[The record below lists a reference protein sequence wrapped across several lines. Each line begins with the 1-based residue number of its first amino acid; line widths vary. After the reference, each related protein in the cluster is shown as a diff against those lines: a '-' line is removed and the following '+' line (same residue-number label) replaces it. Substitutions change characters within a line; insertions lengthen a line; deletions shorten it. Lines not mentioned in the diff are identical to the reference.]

1 LQISYEILQIC
12 KNMLTFQS
20 LTIGAV
26 EQRLVTKRKRKME
39 AQKTPAK
46 NVKRGR
52 HVVWTAQSD
61 YICIKEGVPIKT
73 EIDAEQLFRA
83 GTLDESYFYIF
94 KHKDAVDMDRNTAI
108 PVYEAVYFC
117 TDREKYVRVQKC
129 HLKCAYSNARKTN
142 AKFAW
147 NVDEEGA
154 GVPYWVDRYL
164 CSRMK

>member
-1 LQISYEILQIC
+1 
-12 KNMLTFQS
+12 MLAFQS

-26 EQRLVTKRKRKME
+26 EQRLVTKRKRQTSNQE
-39 AQKTPAK
+39 FATTNA
-46 NVKRGR
+46 KRGR
-52 HVVWTAQSD
+52 HVVWTAQAD
-61 YICIKEGVPIKT
+61 YICIKEGREIKT

-147 NVDEEGA
+147 NLDEG
-154 GVPYWVDRYL
+154 GIPYWVDRYL